1 MGYQPVRPPW
11 PKGEKPTDEQR
22 AVYRA
27 YLIGG
32 LASTRL
38 GRRALRRRKT
48 RDA

>member
-11 PKGEKPTDEQR
+11 RKGEKPTDEQR

-27 YLIGG
+27 YLTGG

-48 RDA
+48 SDA